1 MAFKFIIST
10 MSIGYAYSTYQHY
23 YAYANLYTCYDIDY
37 AY

>member
-23 YAYANLYTCYDIDY
+23 YAYANLYGYYETDC